1 MISVT
6 PALACGASVASGVC
20 EAIPPRQV
28 GDTCT
33 CVRCKCCFVSKTR
46 LLAMSV
52 VALLAFAILF
62 AAPVAHAQGPTSQTD
77 AAGKIVA
84 IVRVLLDTLQ
94 GKATPDANALFQQS
108 KQSATQFLNSP
119 TADLFFLDFGNPNL
133 PLNQFAANVAR
144 NLLALT
150 PLYALAYLVI
160 LIYSIWRE
168 RPIPNPILFAAL
180 VAGVMIFLAAFAV
193 ISQGMS
199 ELGRA
204 LATALGGN
212 RAAFLDT
219 VLGTVVILQKNGGVI
234 APVILLVAS
243 VEMIVILIQLA
254 YRGISMAI
262 WRLLGVML
270 IPLSVLIENANP
282 KTAGKVVSGFF
293 EAWLDMVGK
302 ITLLMIAL
310 SLASADTFAKYIWF
324 VLPASLLV
332 VILSWKFFGVVFTL
346 IRDAVARV
354 WKDVVPARVESFD
367 QLPAAAEAARARE
380 IDEER
385 RKLMEE

>member
-1 MISVT
+1 M
-6 PALACGASVASGVC
+6 
-20 EAIPPRQV
+20 
-28 GDTCT
+28 
-33 CVRCKCCFVSKTR
+33 KTR
-46 LLAMSV
+46 
-52 VALLAFAILF
+52 FAIVIVLLMIWL
-62 AAPVAHAQGPTSQTD
+62 AAPAAHAQGPTSQTD
-77 AAGKIVA
+77 AASKIVA
-84 IVRVLLDTLQ
+84 IARVLLDTLQ

-108 KQSATQFLNSP
+108 KQSATQLLNSP

-160 LIYSIWRE
+160 LIYNIWRE

-234 APVILLVAS
+234 APLVLLIAS

-310 SLASADTFAKYIWF
+310 SLASADAFANYIWF
-324 VLPASLLV
+324 VLPASLFV
-332 VILSWKFFGVVFTL
+332 VVLSWKFFGVVFTL

-354 WKDVVPARVESFD
+354 WKDVAPARVESFD
-367 QLPAAAEAARARE
+367 QLPTAAEAARAKE
-380 IDEER
+380 IDEVR
-385 RKLMEE
+385 RKLMKE

>member
-1 MISVT
+1 M
-6 PALACGASVASGVC
+6 
-20 EAIPPRQV
+20 
-28 GDTCT
+28 
-33 CVRCKCCFVSKTR
+33 KTR
-46 LLAMSV
+46 LAIVIVVLAMW
-52 VALLAFAILF
+52 L
-62 AAPVAHAQGPTSQTD
+62 AAPAAHAQEPASNPD
-77 AAGKIVA
+77 AASKIVA
-84 IVRVLLDTLQ
+84 IARVLLDTLQ
-94 GKATPDANALFQQS
+94 GKATPDVNALFEQS
-108 KQSATQFLNSP
+108 KQSAAQFLNRP
-119 TADLFFLDFGNPNL
+119 AADLFFLDFGNPNL
-133 PLNQFAANVAR
+133 PLNQFAASVAR
-144 NLLALT
+144 NLLAVT

-160 LIYSIWRE
+160 LIYNIWRE
-168 RPIPNPILFAAL
+168 RPIPNPILFAVL
-180 VAGVMIFLAAFAV
+180 VAGVMIFLGAFAV

-204 LATALGGN
+204 LATALGGS

-234 APVILLVAS
+234 APLVLLIAS

-254 YRGISMAI
+254 YRGVSMAI

-310 SLASADTFAKYIWF
+310 SLASADAFANYIWF

-332 VILSWKFFGVVFTL
+332 VVLSWKFFGVVFTL
-346 IRDAVARV
+346 IRDTVARV
-354 WKDVVPARVESFD
+354 WKDIAPAPGESFD
-367 QLPAAAEAARARE
+367 QLPTAAEAARAKE

-385 RKLMEE
+385 RKLMKE

>member
-1 MISVT
+1 MIGWWGSKFIHE
-6 PALACGASVASGVC
+6 LRESSRIIFLFASIRVIRGQQKTAM
-20 EAIPPRQV
+20 
-28 GDTCT
+28 
-33 CVRCKCCFVSKTR
+33 KTR
-46 LLAMSV
+46 FTVVIVVLAMW
-52 VALLAFAILF
+52 L

-77 AAGKIVA
+77 AASKLVA
-84 IVRVLLDTLQ
+84 IARVLLDTLQ

-108 KQSATQFLNSP
+108 KQSATQLLNSP

-160 LIYSIWRE
+160 LIYNIWRE

-234 APVILLVAS
+234 APLVLLIAS

-310 SLASADTFAKYIWF
+310 SLASADAFANYIWF
-324 VLPASLLV
+324 VLPASLFV
-332 VILSWKFFGVVFTL
+332 VVLSWKFFGVVFTL

-354 WKDVVPARVESFD
+354 WKDVAPARVESFD
-367 QLPAAAEAARARE
+367 QLPTAAEAARAKE

-385 RKLMEE
+385 RKLMKE